1 MEFSSTSNESSLPVF
16 NGQKGRGGKVIVH
29 KWQSWIVKVRD
40 CVFPTSCSEFRYPSD
55 SRWTLLILS
64 FEVNHE
70 YIIQYVEAFEHNSW
84 TFEVHFDTFLV
95 FQTVWGILYY
105 DPYPVETACYV
116 STVQGN
122 KWYLKNGGTKNSR
135 QIKSLVAKFTRV
147 SAHLRVTFLVIKTL
161 LKVLSTFLQAI

>member
-64 FEVNHE
+64 PNKHGFRILFIMCFMIFENCNRAPTTVTSFKDDTALEIVNTAWLRELSKPCLNSHRGMFISIKFDA
-70 YIIQYVEAFEHNSW
+70 YHMDVEVTLSNPYFQ
-84 TFEVHFDTFLV
+84 VHPWLAV
-95 FQTVWGILYY
+95 
-105 DPYPVETACYV
+105 
-116 STVQGN
+116 
-122 KWYLKNGGTKNSR
+122 
-135 QIKSLVAKFTRV
+135 
-147 SAHLRVTFLVIKTL
+147 LRR
-161 LKVLSTFLQAI
+161 